1 MMRRQATRR
10 RRKWTTGDRR
20 GLETAQSW
28 ERARGDGEAIWIKT
42 STNWEGTGKGDGRGP
57 ARKGGQRPLGKGR
70 QGLAVSIATRPA
82 AQALAEPGGSRTRK
96 GNVFDLEFAP
106 CPSLSRKPGLPSHS
120 LTFTAVKEN
129 IKRRVKQK
137 ERKE

>member
-1 MMRRQATRR
+1 MDRGGQ
-10 RRKWTTGDRR
+10 KGCGDSAKL
-20 GLETAQSW
+20 G
-28 ERARGDGEAIWIKT
+28 ARGDREAIWIKT
-42 STNWEGTGKGDGRGP
+42 SANWEGTGKGDGRRGP
-57 ARKGGQRPLGKGR
+57 ARKGGQRPLGKGS

-82 AQALAEPGGSRTRK
+82 AQAPAEPGGSRTRT
-96 GNVFDLEFAP
+96 GNMFDLEFAP
-106 CPSLSRKPGLPSHS
+106 CPSLSRKPGLASHS